1 MSSFKPS
8 PSTETFQL
16 PPPQRK
22 KKKRNYK
29 KHLAHLFLLPAALL
43 YGVFQL
49 YPLLT
54 AVFNSFYSWNGF
66 DRDTFIGFK
75 NFIVLLTEKPYNK
88 TFLNAFKHNWIF
100 FFVKVF
106 ADLFV
111 AYLLALLINS
121 KIRGQEF
128 FKTIF
133 FLPKLLSVIVI
144 GFLFSLILNPTTGAL
159 NTILRGIGLDFLAQ
173 PWLGQIDTALITIT
187 LVSSWGGIGFSMLI
201 FLASLQAVD
210 HEIFEAARIDGAYGI
225 KMLFKIIIP
234 MTMNAIMIMTIL
246 TFIGAFET
254 FELIFA
260 MQGSSGGPYYSTD
273 VLATFFYRLA
283 FGSADGGQAIGLGS
297 ALAVI
302 LFFIIAC
309 STAILLFYFKRKQF
323 DR

>member
-1 MSSFKPS
+1 MSQGDVEA
-8 PSTETFQL
+8 STEIKRL
-16 PPPQRK
+16 PS

-29 KHLAHLFLLPAALL
+29 KHLAHLFLLPAALI

-49 YPLLT
+49 YPLLS

-66 DRDTFIGFK
+66 DRDAFIGLK
-75 NFIVLLTEKPYNK
+75 NFITLLTEKPYNK
-88 TFLNAFKHNWIF
+88 TFLNAFQHNWIF
-100 FFVKVF
+100 FVVKVF
-106 ADLFV
+106 ADLLV
-111 AYLLALLINS
+111 AYMLALLIHS
-121 KIRGQEF
+121 RIRGKEF

-133 FLPKLLSVIVI
+133 FLPKLLSVIVV
-144 GFLFSLILNPTTGAL
+144 GFLFSLILHPASGAL
-159 NTILRGIGLDFLAQ
+159 NTILKTIGLDFLAQ
-173 PWLGQIDTALITIT
+173 PWLGQTNTALITII

-201 FLASLQAVD
+201 FLASIQAID
-210 HEIFEAARIDGAYGI
+210 REIFDAAKIDGAHGW
-225 KMLFKIIIP
+225 KMLFKITIP

-309 STAILLFYFKRKQF
+309 STALLLFYFRKKEF
-323 DR
+323 ER